1 MYKNRELFL
10 YLHIFAGINN
20 ELKEKST
27 FYDKK

>member
-1 MYKNRELFL
+1 MHKSTEEFL